1 MNISFILPVFD
12 DWDAVV
18 FLLKKIDDNLLK
30 VKANFHIYLVNDS
43 ASEAKNIEKIG
54 QIKRTKI
61 SSIEIINLKLSTS
74 NSSELKMSTSKSS
87 KCKLSNS
94 NCSKHEISKR
104 EICKSKLSKIQ
115 SAISRKQSKF

>member
-61 SSIEIINLKLSTS
+61 SSIEIINLKKKPW
-74 NSSELKMSTSKSS
+74 SSISYCHRTSKGPR
-87 KCKLSNS
+87 N
-94 NCSKHEISKR
+94 
-104 EICKSKLSKIQ
+104 
-115 SAISRKQSKF
+115 